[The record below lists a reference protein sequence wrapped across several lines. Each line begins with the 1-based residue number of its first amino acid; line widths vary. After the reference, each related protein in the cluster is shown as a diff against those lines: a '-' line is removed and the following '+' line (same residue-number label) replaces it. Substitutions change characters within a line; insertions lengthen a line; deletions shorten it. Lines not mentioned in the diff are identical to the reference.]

1 MPGNWINAKQVD
13 IYMTS
18 RKSNNTQVLS
28 SAKAGLSERSGRAIE
43 HGKREDPRHKVRHW
57 RTRKDPLHNAWQNE
71 LAPML
76 KQSPSL
82 QAITLLEYLQGQYP
96 GQYSDKLLRTLQ
108 RRVKQWRAL
117 EGSDKEV
124 IFRQTHEPARQGL
137 SDFTLLKGVTITI
150 AGAKLKHLLYHF
162 RLAFSHWSYMKV
174 VLGGESY
181 TALAEGL
188 SEALTRLGGSPLEHR
203 TDSLS
208 AAFKNLSRDAKKDM
222 TQRYDALCQHYSMT
236 ATRNNLGVSHENG
249 SVESPH
255 GHLKRR
261 IEQALLLRGSHD
273 FASVSAYQTFIEGV
287 VKQHNQ
293 RNAKEV
299 NIERLSLQALP
310 QHHSVDYTEVVARV
324 STSSTIEVRRVTYSA
339 PSRLIGETLRIRL
352 YHDRLSCYLGGTHVI
367 TLDRTYSQGNV
378 RACQI
383 DYRHLIHSLVRK
395 PQAFRYSRLRQD
407 ILPNDAYQEIWQYA
421 DNTLPPREACKF
433 IVGLL
438 YLAATE
444 DCEQALAQAVLKAIK
459 ADKPLSL
466 VQWQARFMT
475 QTSRPK
481 APQVVQH
488 DLACYNALLQE
499 ACYA

>member
-28 SAKAGLSERSGRAIE
+28 SVKAGISERSGRAIE
-43 HGKREDPRHKVRHW
+43 QGKRQDPRHKVRHW
-57 RTRKDPLHNAWQNE
+57 RTRKDPLQEAWQAE
-71 LAPML
+71 LTPML

-82 QAITLLEYLQGQYP
+82 QAITLLEYLQGQHP
-96 GQYSDKLLRTLQ
+96 GQYPDKLLRTLQ
-108 RRVKQWRAL
+108 RRIKQWRAL
-117 EGSDKEV
+117 EGSDKDV

-150 AGAKLKHLLYHF
+150 AGSELKHLLYHF

-208 AAFKNLSRDAKKDM
+208 AAFKNLSRDDKKDM
-222 TQRYDALCQHYSMT
+222 TQRYDALCQHYNMT

-249 SVESPH
+249 SVESSH

-261 IEQALLLRGSHD
+261 IEQALLLRDSHD
-273 FASVSAYQTFIEGV
+273 FASVKAYQAFIEGV

-299 NIERLSLQALP
+299 DIERLSLQALP
-310 QHHSVDYTEVVARV
+310 QHHCVDYTEVVARV
-324 STSSTIEVRRVTYSA
+324 STSSTIEVRRITYSV
-339 PSRLIGETLRIRL
+339 PSRLISETLRIRL

-383 DYRHLIHSLVRK
+383 DYRHVIHSLIRK

-407 ILPNDAYQEIWQYA
+407 ILPGDAYQEIWQYA

-444 DCEQALAQAVLKAIK
+444 DCEQALAEGVLAAIK
-459 ADKPLSL
+459 AAKPLSL
-466 VQWQARFMT
+466 TQWQARFMT
-475 QTSRPK
+475 QASRPE
-481 APQVVQH
+481 APRVVQH
-488 DLACYNALLQE
+488 NLACYNVLLKE
-499 ACYA
+499 LNHA